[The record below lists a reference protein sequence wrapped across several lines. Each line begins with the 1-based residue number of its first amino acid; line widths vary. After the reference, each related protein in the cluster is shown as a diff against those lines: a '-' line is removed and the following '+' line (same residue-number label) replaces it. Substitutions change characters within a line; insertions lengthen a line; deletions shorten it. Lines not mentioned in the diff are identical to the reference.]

1 MQGILAHAAGRG
13 NKIKSCKKILINQA
27 EKGYGVSDHYV
38 NSLKH
43 LYVYVSNDI
52 MQYLR
57 WRQSS
62 VKRRETWKLLHSF
75 LKCFSFFVRD
85 FFSL

>member
-1 MQGILAHAAGRG
+1 MQEFLPTPLGVG

-62 VKRRETWKLLHSF
+62 VKRRKTGKLLHSF